1 MYTTIVVGAHKSQT
15 AQRAVAEAIELAR
28 ALGAHVHLVS
38 AYPKDRGPIDG
49 KDTPGRADAERSMD
63 ALVLSAGA
71 QNFTTHALPGD
82 PAKAILSV
90 AKEVGAD
97 LIVVGNK
104 GMKGTGQVPRQR
116 PERHRA
122 PGTVRSAYCQLDL
135 RLRNQLRQ
143 RQR

>member
-28 ALGAHVHLVS
+28 TLGAHVHLVS
-38 AYPKDRGPIDG
+38 AYPKDSGPIDG

-63 ALVLSAGA
+63 ALILSNGA
-71 QNFTTHALPGD
+71 LQFTTHALPGD

-90 AKEVGAD
+90 ARDVGAD

-104 GMKGTGQVPRQR
+104 GMKGKGRFLGSVPNDIA
-116 PERHRA
+116 HHA
-122 PGTVRSAYCQLDL
+122 PCAVLIVSST
-135 RLRNQLRQ
+135 
-143 RQR
+143 

>member
-1 MYTTIVVGAHKSQT
+1 MYATIVVGAHKSEA
-15 AQRAVAEAIELAR
+15 AQRAVAEAIQLAR
-28 ALGAHVHLVS
+28 VLGAHVHLVS

-71 QNFTTHALPGD
+71 QQFTTHALPGD

-104 GMKGTGQVPRQR
+104 GMKGKGKFLGSVPNDVAHQ
-116 PERHRA
+116 A
-122 PGTVRSAYCQLDL
+122 PCAVLIVSST
-135 RLRNQLRQ
+135 
-143 RQR
+143 

>member
-1 MYTTIVVGAHKSQT
+1 MYTTIVVGAHKSET
-15 AQRAVAEAIELAR
+15 ARRAVAEAIELAR
-28 ALGAHVHLVS
+28 TLDAHVHLVS

-71 QNFTTHALPGD
+71 QKFTTHALPGD

-104 GMKGTGQVPRQR
+104 GMKGKGKFLGSVPNDIAHQ
-116 PERHRA
+116 A
-122 PGTVRSAYCQLDL
+122 PCAVLIVNSA
-135 RLRNQLRQ
+135 
-143 RQR
+143 

>member
-1 MYTTIVVGAHKSQT
+1 MYTTIVVGAHKSET
-15 AQRAVAEAIELAR
+15 ARRAVSEAIELAR

-71 QNFTTHALPGD
+71 AQRFTTHALPGD

-90 AKEVGAD
+90 AKDVGAD

-104 GMKGTGQVPRQR
+104 GMKGKGKFLGSVPNDIAHQ
-116 PERHRA
+116 A
-122 PGTVRSAYCQLDL
+122 PCAVLIVSSA
-135 RLRNQLRQ
+135 
-143 RQR
+143 

>member
-1 MYTTIVVGAHKSQT
+1 MYTTIVVGANKSET

-63 ALVLSAGA
+63 AVILSAGA
-71 QNFTTHALPGD
+71 QKFTTHALPGD

-104 GMKGTGQVPRQR
+104 GMKGKGKYLGSVPNDVAHQ
-116 PERHRA
+116 A
-122 PGTVRSAYCQLDL
+122 PCAVLIVSTA
-135 RLRNQLRQ
+135 
-143 RQR
+143 

>member
-49 KDTPGRADAERSMD
+49 KDTPGRADAERSLD
-63 ALVLSAGA
+63 ALVLSSGA
-71 QNFTTHALPGD
+71 AMFTTHALPGD

-90 AKEVGAD
+90 ANEVGAD

-104 GMKGTGQVPRQR
+104 GMKGKGRFLGSVPNDIAHQ
-116 PERHRA
+116 A
-122 PGTVRSAYCQLDL
+122 PCAVLIVSST
-135 RLRNQLRQ
+135 
-143 RQR
+143 

>member
-38 AYPKDRGPIDG
+38 AYPKDSGPIDG

-63 ALVLSAGA
+63 ALVLSTGA
-71 QNFTTHALPGD
+71 QRITTHALPGD

-90 AKEVGAD
+90 AKDVGAD

-104 GMKGTGQVPRQR
+104 GMKGKGRFLGSVPNDIAH
-116 PERHRA
+116 EA
-122 PGTVRSAYCQLDL
+122 SCAVLIVSST
-135 RLRNQLRQ
+135 
-143 RQR
+143 